1 MGLDTSRMRL
11 SSEHK
16 AFVRDL
22 TGVVISY
29 TPISGVIDT
38 VKFSHKWFGHRKLIQ
53 RTVRHVKVQMRRNYI
68 KSKSRKIMGKY
79 KAHNK
84 IKFFN

>member
-1 MGLDTSRMRL
+1 MSIDTGRIRL

-38 VKFSHKWFGHRKLIQ
+38 VRFGHKWFGHRKLIQ
-53 RTVRHVKVQMRRNYI
+53 RTIRHMKIQMRRNYI
-68 KSKSRKIMGKY
+68 KSKSRKITSKY
-79 KAHNK
+79 RARTRIRFLN
-84 IKFFN
+84 